1 MTNLYETAETI
12 FQRREVTAEAV
23 LEQRADLRAY
33 PHHYLRMTS
42 DANNRSDGLHTIT
55 IAVDYL
61 RHYGWQLVTITVL
74 DGTVIAT
81 VGRDLTPPQADRGES
96 HA

>member
-1 MTNLYETAETI
+1 MTSLYQTAETI
-12 FQRREVTAEAV
+12 AQRREVTAEAV
-23 LEQRADLRAY
+23 LEQRADLRGY

-42 DANNRSDGLHTIT
+42 DAINRSDRLHTIT

-61 RHYGWQLVTITVL
+61 RHYGWQLLTITVL
-74 DGTVIAT
+74 DGTVVAT
-81 VGRDLTPPQADRGES
+81 VGRDLAPSLANRGES